1 MIYVEKSKVWTWYKT
16 EFVNSVDQNISIFED
31 TSSLIVEVKDESESY
46 RIYLEKNEAELF
58 INKLTEM
65 FNHIFSEE

>member
-1 MIYVEKSKVWTWYKT
+1 MEKGKVWTWYKT

-31 TSSLIVEVKDESESY
+31 TSSLIVEVKDEDSKSY

>member
-1 MIYVEKSKVWTWYKT
+1 MEKGKVWTWYKT

-65 FNHIFSEE
+65 SNHIFSRIVA

>member
-1 MIYVEKSKVWTWYKT
+1 MEKSKVWVWYKT
-16 EFVNSVDQNISIFED
+16 EFENSVDQNISIFED
-31 TSSLIVEVKDESESY
+31 TSSLIVEVKEEDSKSY

>member
-1 MIYVEKSKVWTWYKT
+1 MEKGKVWTWYKT

-65 FNHIFSEE
+65 FNHIFLEE

>member
-1 MIYVEKSKVWTWYKT
+1 MEKGKVWTWYKT

>member
-1 MIYVEKSKVWTWYKT
+1 MEKGKVWTWYKT

-31 TSSLIVEVKDESESY
+31 TSSLIVEVKDGSESY

-65 FNHIFSEE
+65 FNHIFS

>member
-1 MIYVEKSKVWTWYKT
+1 MEKGKVWTWYKT

-31 TSSLIVEVKDESESY
+31 TSSLIVEVKDGSESY

>member
-1 MIYVEKSKVWTWYKT
+1 MEKGKIWYKT
-16 EFVNSVDQNISIFED
+16 EFVNSVDQNISIYED
-31 TSSLIVEVKDESESY
+31 TSSLIIEAKDEDESY

-58 INKLTEM
+58 INKLTDM

>member
-1 MIYVEKSKVWTWYKT
+1 MEKRKVWYKT

-31 TSSLIVEVKDESESY
+31 TSSLIVEVTDGSESY

-65 FNHIFSEE
+65 SNHIFSRIVA

>member
-1 MIYVEKSKVWTWYKT
+1 MEKGKVWTWYKT

-46 RIYLEKNEAELF
+46 TIYLEKNEAELF